1 MSIPTLMIIRKQR
14 FLFSQDGALAEAT
27 LVDLNHKVMDVGMKE
42 VRRVAKSPPVKLT
55 SDS

>member
-14 FLFSQDGALAEAT
+14 FLFSQDGALAEAA